1 MISSLA
7 ALVLL
12 AVLAGFWL
20 LSVFVRDASI
30 IDVFWGPG
38 FALVAGVCAATRGT
52 ALDPWRMLL
61 LVMVT
66 VWGLRLGLY
75 LARRNLSREHLAARD
90 GSGED
95 RRYQAMRARIG
106 PRFWLISL
114 GTVFALQGCLLFVVS
129 LPIQTALLGTT
140 EISGL
145 RLAPAIIGVALWAVG
160 LLFEAVGDAQLAR
173 FKADPANAGQ
183 VMDRGLWRYTRH
195 PNYFGDFLIWWGH
208 FAVAAALGA
217 PWWTAVGPV
226 IMSILLTRV
235 SGVPLLERD
244 LRKRRAGYEEYVR
257 RTSAFFPRP
266 PRSESN

>member
-1 MISSLA
+1 MIALPA
-7 ALVLL
+7 ALVLAAIL
-12 AVLAGFWL
+12 GSLWL
-20 LSVFVRDASI
+20 LSVALRDASI

-129 LPIQTALLGTT
+129 LLRQGPRRFLGRLWEQGGHDHAAHDHVFQIRRQRRQDRDLRNVLLRVGAGHHELSEQALVRRF
-140 EISGL
+140 L
-145 RLAPAIIGVALWAVG
+145 RVLRSSHRARKKSQKQRAQRSSHSHLAPAPEKVG
-160 LLFEAVGDAQLAR
+160 
-173 FKADPANAGQ
+173 
-183 VMDRGLWRYTRH
+183 
-195 PNYFGDFLIWWGH
+195 
-208 FAVAAALGA
+208 
-217 PWWTAVGPV
+217 
-226 IMSILLTRV
+226 
-235 SGVPLLERD
+235 
-244 LRKRRAGYEEYVR
+244 
-257 RTSAFFPRP
+257 
-266 PRSESN
+266 